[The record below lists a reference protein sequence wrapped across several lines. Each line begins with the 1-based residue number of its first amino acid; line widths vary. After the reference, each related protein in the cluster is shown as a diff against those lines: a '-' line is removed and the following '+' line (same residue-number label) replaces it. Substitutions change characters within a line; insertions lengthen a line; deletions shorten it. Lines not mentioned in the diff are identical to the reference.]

1 MFKSLNSKKTYAKG
15 HCETLVNSDIR
26 KISAFPAKYSL
37 IIYCFLKINS
47 TFAIRN

>member
-1 MFKSLNSKKTYAKG
+1 MFKTENPKKTHEEVLG
-15 HCETLVNSDIR
+15 ETLVNSDIR
-26 KISAFPAKYSL
+26 KISRFRTKYSL